1 MTTRYKKKE
10 IRPTDRIF
18 RIKKYKLKL
27 EVFELEQKL
36 KVPHSQFTADFLH
49 NPMNE
54 TEKQNSMNLFTNFE
68 VLLSDEDESV
78 LSISDLSI
86 ININIILFS
95 Y

>member
-1 MTTRYKKKE
+1 MWQRGTKKKE

-36 KVPHSQFTADFLH
+36 KIPHSQFTAEFLH

-78 LSISDLSI
+78 LSKYKWPIY
-86 ININIILFS
+86 N
-95 Y
+95 